1 MKGYDLLN
9 NTMTHEALQSLIDR
23 SLFADLGYLDGD
35 GRPAIRRV
43 FCVWHRGPG
52 GHLISTNTSSRHVK
66 LLSEHPEAC
75 LYFADSETFEGVC
88 LTGRAVPTRD
98 RALRELL
105 WNDGDEK
112 YYPDGVDDPDYCV
125 IEFTADHAE
134 YYRYDGK
141 GALDAEALARLSAGK
156 AWENGYARHNSS
168 TSSK

>member
-1 MKGYDLLN
+1 
-9 NTMTHEALQSLIDR
+9 MTHAELQNLIDR
-23 SLFADLGYLDGD
+23 SLFADLGYIGGD

-52 GHLISTNTSSRHVK
+52 RHLISTNTSSRHVK

-112 YYPDGVDDPDYCV
+112 YYPLGVDDPDYCV
-125 IEFTADHAE
+125 IEFTAYAAE

-141 GALDAEALARLSAGK
+141 GALATDALERLSAGK
-156 AWENGYARHNSS
+156 AWENGYARCRSEDERKADQS
-168 TSSK
+168 L

>member
-9 NTMTHEALQSLIDR
+9 NTMTHKALQSLIDR

-141 GALDAEALARLSAGK
+141 GALDAEALTRLSAGK